1 MNKEKEIREI
11 LVDKLVNNDEYIA
24 DMILDYLKIVCFI
37 CWKPKMP
44 EYIRDGYCDNKH
56 YPETYMK
63 LCIHCIKEFNFH
75 KCYKCN
81 VYVDKSRCYT
91 FNISMYIC
99 NFCIMG
105 GTGCLEEVI
114 GGVVIE

>member
-1 MNKEKEIREI
+1 MEKEIKNILDVLLINNEPLIANEI
-11 LVDKLVNNDEYIA
+11 LS
-24 DMILDYLKIVCFI
+24 YLKVVCFI

-44 EYIRDGYCDNKH
+44 HLIREGYCDNKH
-56 YPETYMK
+56 YPHTYMK
-63 LCIHCIKEFNFH
+63 LCVSCIKEFNFH
-75 KCYKCN
+75 KCYRCN

-99 NFCIMG
+99 NFCVMG
-105 GTGCLEEVI
+105 GTGCLEEIV